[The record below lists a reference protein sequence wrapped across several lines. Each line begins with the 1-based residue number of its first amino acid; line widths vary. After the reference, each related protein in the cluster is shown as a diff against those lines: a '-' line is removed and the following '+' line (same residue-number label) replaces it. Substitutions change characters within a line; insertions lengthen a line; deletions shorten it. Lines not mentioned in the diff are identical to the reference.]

1 MQEQALS
8 VLVTGANGF
17 VGHSVCADLR
27 RNGYLVTGAVRG
39 KAISAD
45 TVQGPTLAA
54 DSDWST
60 LLAGKDLVVHTAA
73 RVHVMNETEVDPL
86 LAFRAVNVAGTLT
99 LARQA
104 ASAGVKRFVFISSIK
119 VNGEMTLPDQPF
131 TETVFSPPT
140 DPYGLSKYEA
150 ELALQELAAQTGMEV
165 VIVRPPLIYGSGV
178 KANFAR
184 MVKWVRAGIP
194 LPLAKVDNRRS
205 LLGMDN
211 LCDFIRCVLTHPA
224 AANQVFLISDGED
237 VSTSTLLRLIGEAAG
252 RPARLFAVPSCLLSW
267 GMRCPGLGMQLQ
279 RLCGSL
285 QLDTRKAKDLLHWS
299 APYSLR
305 SGLEQTLSERSKDLC
320 L

>member
-1 MQEQALS
+1 MQQNALR

-17 VGHSVCADLR
+17 VGRSLCIDLR
-27 RNGYLVTGAVRG
+27 QNGYLVTGSVR
-39 KAISAD
+39 SESVSSD
-45 TVQGPTLAA
+45 EVRGPTLAA

-60 LLAGKDLVVHTAA
+60 LLAGQDLVVHTAA
-73 RVHVMNETEVDPL
+73 RVHVMNEIETDPL
-86 LAFRAVNVAGTLT
+86 AAFRAVNVAGTLA

-119 VNGEMTLPDQPF
+119 VNGEMTLSGQPF
-131 TETVFSPPT
+131 TEAVSSPPT

-150 ELALQELAAQTGMEV
+150 EHALQELAALTGMEV
-165 VIVRPPLIYGSGV
+165 VIVRPPLIYGPGV

-184 MVKWVRAGIP
+184 MVKWVCSGIP
-194 LPLAKVDNRRS
+194 LPLAKIDNRRS
-205 LLGMDN
+205 LLGLAN
-211 LCDFIRCVLTHPA
+211 LCDFIRCVLMHPA
-224 AANQVFLISDGED
+224 AANQVFLVSDGED
-237 VSTSTLLRLIGEAAG
+237 VSTSTLLRLIGEVTG
-252 RPARLFAVPSCLLSW
+252 RSTRLFAIPSCLLSW

-305 SGLEQTLSERSKDLC
+305 AGLEQTLSELSKDLC